1 MRPTNH
7 KKRVCRCRH
16 VFYFSLIY
24 WYGTENLSGQKEE
37 AMDERMNRMAQQ
49 LGRNPAALRAL
60 MQSRDGQALMQM
72 LSGGD
77 RGASLQ
83 RAAQSAAKG
92 NPAEMVRMVN
102 QLMQSPDGAA
112 LIDRI
117 NKTMNG
123 R

>member
-1 MRPTNH
+1 
-7 KKRVCRCRH
+7 
-16 VFYFSLIY
+16 
-24 WYGTENLSGQKEE
+24 
-37 AMDERMNRMAQQ
+37 MDEQTARMIQQ
-49 LGRNPAALRAL
+49 LKSNPAMLQAL
-60 MQSRDGQALMQM
+60 MQSRDGQDLLRM

-77 RGASLQ
+77 QGASLH

-112 LIDRI
+112 LVDRI
-117 NKTMNG
+117 SKAMNG

>member
-1 MRPTNH
+1 
-7 KKRVCRCRH
+7 
-16 VFYFSLIY
+16 
-24 WYGTENLSGQKEE
+24 
-37 AMDERMNRMAQQ
+37 MDEQTARMIQQ
-49 LGRNPAALRAL
+49 LKSNPAMLQAL

-83 RAAQSAAKG
+83 RAAAKG